1 MNVKIIE
8 KTDNEISME
17 IGGESHT
24 LLNILKHTLLE
35 DPRVE
40 IASYEIKHPNISEP
54 VLYVRTNDIDPITAI
69 KEASLKLVEV
79 YEEFKTV
86 FIEKADK

>member
-8 KTDNEISME
+8 KTDNEIRME

-24 LLNILKHTLLE
+24 LLNTLQHTLLE

-54 VLYVRTNDIDPITAI
+54 VLYVRTNDMDPITAI
-69 KEASLKLVEV
+69 KEASLRLVEV

>member
-8 KTDNEISME
+8 KTDNEITME

-24 LLNILKHTLLE
+24 LLNTLKHTLLE

-54 VLYVRTNDIDPITAI
+54 VLYVRTNDMDPITAI
-69 KEASLKLVEV
+69 KEASLRLVEV

>member
-24 LLNILKHTLLE
+24 LLNTLKHTLLE

-54 VLYVRTNDIDPITAI
+54 VLYVRTNDMDPIIAL
-69 KEASLKLVEV
+69 KEASLRLVEV

>member
-8 KTDNEISME
+8 KTDNEIRIE

-54 VLYVRTNDIDPITAI
+54 VLYVRTNDMDPITAI
-69 KEASLKLVEV
+69 KEASLRLVEV
-79 YEEFKTV
+79 YEEIKTV

>member
-8 KTDNEISME
+8 KTDNEIRME

-24 LLNILKHTLLE
+24 LLNTLQHTLLE

-69 KEASLKLVEV
+69 KEASLRLVEV

>member
-8 KTDNEISME
+8 KTDNEIKME

-24 LLNILKHTLLE
+24 LLSILKHTLLE
-35 DPRVE
+35 DPHVE

-54 VLYVRTNDIDPITAI
+54 VLYVRTSDMDPIIAL
-69 KEASLKLVEV
+69 KEASLRLVEV